1 MILDNGTIEVKT
13 TSGGGL
19 VNGIPQ
25 RATETWGNP
34 ISCHI
39 VANMNDNK
47 GTFTDGNFK
56 RMSFTIWLD
65 SPLYHFKADR
75 VRLTDNQGSVLG
87 EFEVQSIEVS
97 SFTGRTKVVV

>member
-1 MILDNGTIEVKT
+1 MSKLQLLME
-13 TSGGGL
+13 
-19 VNGIPQ
+19 
-25 RATETWGNP
+25 
-34 ISCHI
+34 
-39 VANMNDNK
+39 
-47 GTFTDGNFK
+47 FK
-56 RMSFTIWLD
+56 FD